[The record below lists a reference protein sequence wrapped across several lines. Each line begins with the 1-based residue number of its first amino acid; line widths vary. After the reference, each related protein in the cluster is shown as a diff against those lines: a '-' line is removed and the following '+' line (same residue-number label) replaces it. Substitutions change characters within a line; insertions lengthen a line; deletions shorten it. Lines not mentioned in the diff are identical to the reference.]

1 MKSMKKILCMLLT
14 GVMLISAAGCGGNEE
29 PAVQEDPAAT
39 EITEEA
45 AKEEKADTHVITDHL
60 GIEVE
65 VPYEVN
71 RIAVGNILPLPSV
84 LTVFFDSAEKI
95 VGMSP
100 NSMSAAENGL
110 LGELY
115 PEVLNAETAYMNGTD
130 INLEELMKLEPDVVF
145 YSASQPDQGEQLR
158 NAGFAAVAISVNK
171 WEYNAIETLNQWII
185 LLSEIFP
192 DNDKTEIVAK
202 YSKEY
207 YELVQERVAGIPEEE
222 RERVFFLFKYTDTNM
237 QTSGSKFFGQFW
249 ADAIGAINVAEE
261 IEMDNQVDANM
272 EQVYAWN
279 PSTIFITNFT
289 AAQPE
294 DLYTNAIG
302 NYDWSAIDAVQN
314 EKVYKMPLG
323 MYRSYTPGADTPVTL
338 LWFAKTT
345 YPELFEDIDIIQETK
360 DYYKEVFGLE
370 LTDDQAA
377 SIFAPNEEV
386 GVGF

>member
-1 MKSMKKILCMLLT
+1 MKSMKKILCMLLA
-14 GVMLISAAGCGGNEE
+14 GMMLISVAGCGGNEE
-29 PAVQEDPAAT
+29 AAAQEDPVTAKT
-39 EITEEA
+39 TEEVVE
-45 AKEEKADTHVITDHL
+45 EEKTGTHVITDHL

-222 RERVFFLFKYTDTNM
+222 RERVFFLFKYTDTSM

-272 EQVYAWN
+272 EQIYAWN

>member
-1 MKSMKKILCMLLT
+1 MKKMRTLLCMLLT
-14 GVMLISAAGCGGNEE
+14 GAMVLSAAGCGNAEKKE
-29 PAVQEDPAAT
+29 PVQEQEVTAEVPESGEQT
-39 EITEEA
+39 GEE
-45 AKEEKADTHVITDHL
+45 THVIVDHL

-65 VPYEVN
+65 VPYEVD

-84 LTVFFDSAEKI
+84 LTVFFDSADKI

-115 PEVLNAETAYMNGTD
+115 PEILDTETGYMNGSD
-130 INLEELMKLEPDVVF
+130 INLEELMNLEPDVVF

-158 NAGFAAVAISVNK
+158 DAGFAAVALSVNK
-171 WEYNAIETLNQWII
+171 WEYNAIETLNQWIA

-192 DNDKTEIVAK
+192 ENDKTEIVEQ
-202 YSKEY
+202 YSDEI
-207 YELVQERVAGIPEEE
+207 YEMVQERVAQIPEEE
-222 RERVFFLFKYTDTNM
+222 RERVFFLFKYSDTEM
-237 QTSGSKFFGQFW
+237 ATSGKNFFGQFW
-249 ADAIGAINVAEE
+249 ADAIGAINTAEE
-261 IEMDNQVDANM
+261 IETDNQAAVNM

-279 PSTIFITNFT
+279 PTTIFITNFT

-294 DLYTNAIG
+294 DLYENAIG
-302 NYDWSAIDAVQN
+302 NYDWSAVSAVQN

-360 DYYKEVFGLE
+360 DYYAEVFGVT
-370 LTDDQAA
+370 LTDAQAA
-377 SIFAPNEEV
+377 SIFAPDAEA
-386 GVGF
+386 GAGF

>member
-1 MKSMKKILCMLLT
+1 MKKMRTLLCMLLT
-14 GVMLISAAGCGGNEE
+14 GAMVLSATGCGNAEKKD
-29 PAVQEDPAAT
+29 PVQEQDVTAEVPESGEQT
-39 EITEEA
+39 REE
-45 AKEEKADTHVITDHL
+45 THVIVDHL

-65 VPYEVN
+65 IPYEVD

-84 LTVFFDSAEKI
+84 LTVFFDSADKI

-115 PEVLNAETAYMNGTD
+115 PEILDTETGYMNGSD
-130 INLEELMKLEPDVVF
+130 INLEELMNLEPDVVF

-158 NAGFAAVAISVNK
+158 DAGFAAVALSVNE
-171 WEYNAIETLNQWII
+171 WEYNAIETLNQWIA

-192 DNDKTEIVAK
+192 ENDKTEIVEQ
-202 YSKEY
+202 YSDEIYKM
-207 YELVQERVAGIPEEE
+207 VQERVTKIPEEE
-222 RERVFFLFKYTDTNM
+222 RERVFFLFKYSDTEM
-237 QTSGSKFFGQFW
+237 ATSGKNFFGQFW
-249 ADAIGAINVAEE
+249 ADAIGAINAAEE
-261 IEMDNQVDANM
+261 IETDNQAAVNM
-272 EQVYAWN
+272 EQVYVWN
-279 PSTIFITNFT
+279 PTTIFITNFT

-294 DLYTNAIG
+294 DLYENAIG
-302 NYDWSAIDAVQN
+302 NYDWSAVSAVQN

-360 DYYKEVFGLE
+360 NYYAEVFGVT
-370 LTDDQAA
+370 LTDAQAA
-377 SIFAPNEEV
+377 SIFAPDAEA
-386 GVGF
+386 GAGF